1 MGRSDR
7 PLISR
12 TDALSQGYTDDEL
25 RRFCASGRLV
35 RVRAGV
41 YGLPQLIAELDAVAK
56 HRLAVHATMAA
67 LDSRAAVSHAS
78 SAVMLDLPLW
88 STSLRLVHVTA
99 SKSSGGGKST
109 RRHVH
114 CAPFDDDEVTTVG
127 GVPVLAV
134 TRTVVDLARTLP
146 FEQAVVVGDAAMRKY
161 EVTTAEL
168 LAALDRW
175 PRRPGAA
182 AARRAIEFM
191 DGRSESVG
199 ESRSRVRFFWA
210 GITPGLQFDV
220 IDESGKFLGRTDF
233 CDDEAGVL
241 GEFDGESKY
250 GRLLLPGQDPGEVVF
265 DEKVREDALRDTSA
279 EVVRWIWKELDEFSV
294 VAQRWRRAV
303 ERGRSSPPPRWR
315 R

>member
-1 MGRSDR
+1 MGKDER
-7 PLISR
+7 PLLSR

-41 YGLPQLIAELDAVAK
+41 YGLPRLIAELDAVAK
-56 HRLAVHATMAA
+56 HRLAVHATIAA
-67 LDSRAAVSHAS
+67 LDSRAAISHAS
-78 SAVMLDLPLW
+78 AAVMWDLPLW
-88 STSLRLVHVTA
+88 ATSLRLVHLTI
-99 SKSSGGGKST
+99 SKSSGGGKSN

-127 GVPVLAV
+127 ELLVSTVV
-134 TRTVVDLARTLP
+134 RTVVDLARTLP

-161 EVTTAEL
+161 NVTTAEL
-168 LAALDRW
+168 LGALDRW
-175 PRRPGAA
+175 PRRPGAV

-199 ESRSRVRFFWA
+199 ESRSRVRFYLA
-210 GITPGLQFDV
+210 GITPDLQFDV
-220 IDESGKFLGRTDF
+220 HDEAGKFLGRTDF
-233 CDDEAGVL
+233 CDDDAGVL

-250 GRLLLPGQDPGEVVF
+250 GRLLLPGQDPGSVVF
-265 DEKVREDALRDTSA
+265 DEKVREDTLRETGA
-279 EVVRWIWKELDEFSV
+279 EVVRWIWKELDEFAV
-294 VAQRWRRAV
+294 VEARWRRALA
-303 ERGRSSPPPRWR
+303 RARSAPTPRWR